1 MIAYLPIKILQHNN
15 TTQNLKTNQ
24 NLKTMKTLISNSEK
38 LSFNSELKKEVKT
51 LGHCLTVLEKC
62 NVQSETA
69 DKIRTAAKLARESSQ
84 YELLKA
90 NVKPTKNGNYSV
102 WAVLSYLNKA
112 YKA

>member
-1 MIAYLPIKILQHNN
+1 MKSLVSNTDKLAFNN
-15 TTQNLKTNQ
+15 
-24 NLKTMKTLISNSEK
+24 
-38 LSFNSELKKEVKT
+38 ELKKEVKT
-51 LGHCLTVLEKC
+51 LGHCLSVLEKC

-90 NVKPTKNGNYSV
+90 NVKQTKTGNYSV